1 MECYVKFSGRPIKI
15 TELGVIMRKQT
26 NYVSEIDELLAEL
39 RATLP
44 ESDSQK
50 AEVKKYKEIDEKR
63 DKVKE
68 KTNTDIWEEF

>member
-1 MECYVKFSGRPIKI
+1 
-15 TELGVIMRKQT
+15 MRKQS

-39 RATLP
+39 RASLP

-50 AEVKKYKEIDEKR
+50 AEVKKYKEINEKR

-68 KTNTDIWEEF
+68 KTNTDLWENF